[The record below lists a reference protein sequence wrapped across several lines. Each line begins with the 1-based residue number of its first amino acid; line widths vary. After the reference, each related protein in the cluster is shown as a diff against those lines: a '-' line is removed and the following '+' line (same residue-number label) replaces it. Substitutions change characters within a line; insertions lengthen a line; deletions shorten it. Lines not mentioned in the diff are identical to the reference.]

1 MSQRILA
8 LRCRAC
14 GNTTPIAA
22 THACDHCF
30 GPLEVAYDYAEIGR
44 RVSRT
49 SIEAGGWV
57 HGAGGRTKGR
67 PAPGRRQE
75 LRSSAARTSPGA
87 TARTTAASP

>member
-22 THACDHCF
+22 THACDRCF

-49 SIEAGGWV
+49 SIEAG
-57 HGAGGRTKGR
+57 
-67 PAPGRRQE
+67 PA
-75 LRSSAARTSPGA
+75 SI
-87 TARTTAASP
+87 